1 MDIASKLTS
10 CEEHE
15 LGVSRFVCFGGGSVV
30 RCETARS
37 GQGRLGMSDME
48 ARLERL
54 ESLLSLQD
62 RTIEK
67 LGDALFEQQQQ
78 MLEIEKKLDRLAGKV
93 REMDTLM
100 DQGPSQDAPPPHYG
114 R

>member
-1 MDIASKLTS
+1 MQD
-10 CEEHE
+10 
-15 LGVSRFVCFGGGSVV
+15 
-30 RCETARS
+30 
-37 GQGRLGMSDME
+37 SD

-54 ESLLSLQD
+54 ESLFSLQE

-78 MLEIEKKLDRLAGKV
+78 VLDLEKKLERLAGKV
-93 REMDTLM
+93 REMDSVM
-100 DQGPSQDAPPPHYG
+100 DQNPVQDAPPPHYG